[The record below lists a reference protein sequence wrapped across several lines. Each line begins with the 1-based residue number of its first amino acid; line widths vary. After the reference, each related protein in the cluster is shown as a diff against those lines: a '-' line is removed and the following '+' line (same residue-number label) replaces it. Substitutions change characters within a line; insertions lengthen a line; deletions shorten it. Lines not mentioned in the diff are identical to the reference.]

1 MHPLIVTPLY
11 PPAIGGAATYF
22 SMVAPGLVARPE
34 IDHVTVLTECLPG
47 EPSEWTDGK
56 LRVLRRLPTR
66 VSVAHRSWA
75 ARAQSYART
84 QWWFSAHFVAL
95 ARQLSVDVIHLHTRY
110 HGRALF
116 AALQRSD
123 IPVIAN
129 LHDKL
134 TEPRSLMAV
143 ADRLLCCADSV
154 HQFVLRSGYP
164 AHRCVSLP
172 LPLDVALAPTGEGVA
187 DTRRSYGLKS
197 APYVLF
203 VGDITARKGVYD
215 LLQGYQQWHAEPP
228 AQLVFAGTNWE
239 GVRFVRQVQ
248 RTPGAMY
255 VGPVP
260 RAEALQLMRGAEVVV
275 MPSHSEAIS
284 YVILEAIALGTK
296 VICPPDIPEYARYL
310 ADSVLPV
317 VNAAAIAR
325 ALDAAWNR
333 TDSPAYPLAAH
344 SPDRVMSGLAN
355 LYASVI
361 SQRATPVA
369 DRPRD

>member
-164 AHRCVSLP
+164 AHR
-172 LPLDVALAPTGEGVA
+172 
-187 DTRRSYGLKS
+187 
-197 APYVLF
+197 
-203 VGDITARKGVYD
+203 
-215 LLQGYQQWHAEPP
+215 
-228 AQLVFAGTNWE
+228 
-239 GVRFVRQVQ
+239 
-248 RTPGAMY
+248 
-255 VGPVP
+255 
-260 RAEALQLMRGAEVVV
+260 
-275 MPSHSEAIS
+275 
-284 YVILEAIALGTK
+284 
-296 VICPPDIPEYARYL
+296 
-310 ADSVLPV
+310 
-317 VNAAAIAR
+317 
-325 ALDAAWNR
+325 
-333 TDSPAYPLAAH
+333 
-344 SPDRVMSGLAN
+344 
-355 LYASVI
+355 
-361 SQRATPVA
+361 
-369 DRPRD
+369 